1 VGFVFNFFFSCCRF
15 NVGMFKMNLTL
26 PNLFQLSVI
35 GLSSASENLPLFM
48 LMGSSSTFF
57 LCCGV
62 GFAVTLVSIMFSV
75 GILDGNNTHKS
86 FKGEINFKNRI
97 FFKCRVITAIYSDF
111 HRSKAY
117 LKIQS
122 RSRDF

>member
-1 VGFVFNFFFSCCRF
+1 
-15 NVGMFKMNLTL
+15 MNSTL

-48 LMGSSSTFF
+48 LMESSSTFF
-57 LCCGV
+57 FYCGV

-86 FKGEINFKNRI
+86 FKCCNI
-97 FFKCRVITAIYSDF
+97 
-111 HRSKAY
+111 
-117 LKIQS
+117 L
-122 RSRDF
+122 